1 MATQSIVAPHDS
13 TFKGFMSKVDNARDF
28 FEVHLPNRIKHL
40 CNFDTLKLASASFVD
55 KTLRSRF
62 SDMLYSVQTLKGK
75 GYFYFLVEHQSS
87 PDKLMGWR
95 LMHYAF
101 CAMNQHLQQGH
112 QTLPLVVPILFYHGN
127 QSPYPYSQSW
137 TDCFEWS
144 DLAHSLYCNPLPL
157 VDLTM
162 ASDDEL
168 VNHRKVAAME
178 LVLKHASLQGDV
190 FGLSERLVQ
199 VLNNN
204 QNHQDDVILV
214 INYLFSVMDTPAYT
228 HIVKTLVEQ
237 TEEHQETVMNIA
249 QRLRNEGMEKGRE
262 EERMI
267 SQQKLANERQHY
279 QQQMVLNL
287 QQQAVM
293 SLKLGLSVDI
303 ISQITGLSPSDIHA
317 LR

>member
-127 QSPYPYSQSW
+127 QSPYPYSQPW

-144 DLAHSLYCNPLPL
+144 DLAYSLYCNPLPL

>member
-1 MATQSIVAPHDS
+1 
-13 TFKGFMSKVDNARDF
+13 
-28 FEVHLPNRIKHL
+28 
-40 CNFDTLKLASASFVD
+40 
-55 KTLRSRF
+55 
-62 SDMLYSVQTLKGK
+62 
-75 GYFYFLVEHQSS
+75 
-87 PDKLMGWR
+87 
-95 LMHYAF
+95 
-101 CAMNQHLQQGH
+101 
-112 QTLPLVVPILFYHGN
+112 
-127 QSPYPYSQSW
+127 
-137 TDCFEWS
+137 
-144 DLAHSLYCNPLPL
+144 
-157 VDLTM
+157 
-162 ASDDEL
+162 
-168 VNHRKVAAME
+168 
-178 LVLKHASLQGDV
+178 
-190 FGLSERLVQ
+190 
-199 VLNNN
+199 
-204 QNHQDDVILV
+204 
-214 INYLFSVMDTPAYT
+214 MDTPAYT